1 MSTEILLHCRGNI
14 ILSVENANIIISHKK
29 ESETIPIS
37 HIQSVVLKEPGIF
50 TGIGTITIKTAQ
62 PSTAGVSVG
71 FGVILAGG
79 SEKTLNFD
87 ESELQTALQIQ
98 DYITHYSDQISSLN
112 NAQGSMCV
120 PVADEIRSLKG
131 LLDDGILTQE
141 EFDAK
146 KKQLLGI

>member
-1 MSTEILLHCRGNI
+1 MSMEMLLHCRGNI
-14 ILSVENANIIISHKK
+14 ALSVENANIIISHKK

-50 TGIGTITIKTAQ
+50 TGIGTMTIKTAQ
-62 PSTAGVSVG
+62 PSTAGVNVG

-98 DYITHYSDQISSLN
+98 DYITHY
-112 NAQGSMCV
+112 NAQGSTCV